1 MGVKLRNVARVPRLC
16 IARQSH
22 ESATKR
28 CQALASMS
36 SVVRTKCRQQQ

>member
-1 MGVKLRNVARVPRLC
+1 MGVKLRNVARVPRLY

-28 CQALASMS
+28 CEALAGTP